1 MHPEQKAMIVEELQ
15 RQGNIVGMCGDGA
28 NDCPAL
34 KAANV
39 GVSLSEA
46 EASLAA
52 PFLSKVADISA
63 VETLLK
69 EGRSAL
75 ATSFQC
81 FKYMALYS
89 MTQTISVVYLYS
101 RGCNLSDQAF
111 LFIDLFLVLPLS
123 ITMNY
128 TQSQK
133 KLSKQQ
139 PLESLLGVPVLS
151 SVFGQ
156 ILITAGFQVRCL
168 SVIVVFS
175 FDRLLLEKYS

>member
-1 MHPEQKAMIVEELQ
+1 MHPEQKALVVEELQ
-15 RQGNIVGMCGDGA
+15 REGNIVGMCGDGA

-52 PFLSKVADISA
+52 PFLSKVTDISTVA
-63 VETLLK
+63 TLLK

-81 FKYMALYS
+81 FKYMTLYS

-101 RGCNLSDQAF
+101 RGANLSDQAF
-111 LFIDLFLVLPLS
+111 LFVDLLLVVPLS

-128 TQSQK
+128 TGAQK

-139 PLESLLGVPVLS
+139 PLGSLLSIPVFA
-151 SVFGQ
+151 SVLGQ
-156 ILITAGFQVRCL
+156 IFIQAFFQV
-168 SVIVVFS
+168 FS
-175 FDRLLLEKYS
+175 CIFLC